1 MMASMRTTRNAPD
14 HLATIGEELGELAAD
29 ALADVRDRVEVG
41 GGVVAEGARR
51 LAEVAADALT
61 DARHE
66 LAARIEPEKP
76 SRKWRWFLA
85 GGVAAA
91 VAVALWAVL
100 SRRPQQVD
108 EPIRAVPGSPA
119 AGGEGAST
127 TAPDAPTPSAATRN
141 GHTSG

>member
-1 MMASMRTTRNAPD
+1 MRTTRNAPD

-66 LAARIEPEKP
+66 LAARIEPEQP

-127 TAPDAPTPSAATRN
+127 AAPDAPTPSAATRN